1 MYKKFEQLLKDKK
14 ITAYRV
20 SKDTGI
26 PNSTFSDWKV
36 GRSVPKLEKIQK
48 IADYFKVP
56 ITYFLEGKNVDEQIN
71 DL

>member
-56 ITYFLEGKNVDEQIN
+56 ITYFLEGKNLDEQIN